1 MGTTFWLNDP
11 KILIQ
16 QEHIFKIWPDREMN
30 TNDKLNAIT
39 RLIIILTVLGFL
51 ITQTYKILITGIVT
65 LGCIVILKQAHFW
78 KSTKEDIKK
87 AGKEA
92 FSNPDYYK
100 MMRKNFTEPTIN
112 NPAMNVLLPQISDD
126 PHRKAA
132 APAFNPV
139 VEKDIN
145 KATQKFVTSNFD
157 NDPDIADKL
166 FKDLGDNYIFNNS
179 MWNWYATP
187 NTKIPNDQGAFAE
200 YCYGDMISCKEN
212 NGLAC
217 MQDMPPHW
225 INGTN

>member
-100 MMRKNFTEPTIN
+100 MMRNNFTEPKIN

-139 VEKDIN
+139 VEKDMN
-145 KATQKFVTSNFD
+145 EATQKFVTSNFD

-166 FKDLGDNYIFNNS
+166 FKDLGDNYIFNN
-179 MWNWYATP
+179 
-187 NTKIPNDQGAFAE
+187 
-200 YCYGDMISCKEN
+200 
-212 NGLAC
+212 
-217 MQDMPPHW
+217 
-225 INGTN
+225 